1 MNYFTQ
7 RRLRTER
14 PSLPLIL
21 CRMWQRTFCSNTW
34 PRSRWS
40 VTRVNVD
47 LSPREWI
54 SLSVPPGSATTDVSV
69 ARTAEVQGDAL
80 HRMLSIEGGYI
91 FRCAQGDLPCPL
103 LSFRSESVLAG
114 CLSDNLR
121 RISRYFKGGFHGA
134 VSSLCNWRMPTR
146 STRQRRFIRPA
157 SFRGVSLER
166 RDSMSTN
173 LGRGSEESNHGM
185 PRADSGRPVDS
196 FSWVGLPT

>member
-1 MNYFTQ
+1 MFLLGGLQKPKETHCIGCCQ
-7 RRLRTER
+7 LKVDIFSGALRA
-14 PSLPLIL
+14 
-21 CRMWQRTFCSNTW
+21 TFLAHFYHFAAN
-34 PRSRWS
+34 
-40 VTRVNVD
+40 
-47 LSPREWI
+47 
-54 SLSVPPGSATTDVSV
+54 
-69 ARTAEVQGDAL
+69 
-80 HRMLSIEGGYI
+80 EG
-91 FRCAQGDLPCPL
+91 
-103 LSFRSESVLAG
+103 VLAG